1 MGHGRHWTP
10 DEREKLARAYRKVT
24 GNARVG
30 SDQLASMYR
39 DKILAEFKTLSPPN
53 AKDQDRYWARG
64 AEAVWTYW
72 RDTVSKD
79 LNKFN
84 KALMVIKAQ
93 TPTGGLSEQ
102 ELINAAV
109 AVHKR
114 VTRKYTPGYRNYDPY
129 LWANYGA

>member
-1 MGHGRHWTP
+1 
-10 DEREKLARAYRKVT
+10 
-24 GNARVG
+24 
-30 SDQLASMYR
+30 MYR
-39 DKILAEFKTLSPPN
+39 DKILAEFKTLSPSY
-53 AKDQDRYWARG
+53 AKDQDRYWTRG

-114 VTRKYTPGYRNYDPY
+114 VT
-129 LWANYGA
+129 